1 MIRSDT
7 GLVTVHAW
15 PVRLTHWLNAFA
27 MACMI
32 LSGWGIYNAN
42 AFFGFTFPRWAT
54 VGGWLG
60 GSIAWHFAA
69 MWLLVVNGLAY
80 IVYGIASR
88 HFARALLPVGPR
100 SVWRDFR
107 AAMTLRLAHRAG
119 SYNAVQRLAYLVAL
133 LLGVLL
139 VLSGLS
145 LWKPVQF
152 QGLSNLLGGYEASR
166 RVHFLAMSGM
176 VLFVIVH
183 LALVALVPSTLVG
196 MITGRSR
203 VAAGA
208 EVRT

>member
-1 MIRSDT
+1 MRSQT
-7 GLVTVHAW
+7 GVVTVHAF
-15 PVRLTHWLNAFA
+15 PVRLTHWLNAVA
-27 MACMI
+27 MGCMI
-32 LSGWGIYNAN
+32 SSGWGIYNAN

-54 VGGWLG
+54 LGGWLG

-80 IVYGIASR
+80 IVYGVASR
-88 HFARALLPVGPR
+88 HFARALFPVSSK

-107 AAMTLRLAHRAG
+107 AALAFRLTHRPG

-139 VLSGLS
+139 VASGLA

-152 QGLSNLLGGYEASR
+152 QTVSSLLGGYEASR

-183 LALVALVPSTLVG
+183 LALVAVVPST
-196 MITGRSR
+196 MISMVTGRSR
-203 VAAGA
+203 VAPGA